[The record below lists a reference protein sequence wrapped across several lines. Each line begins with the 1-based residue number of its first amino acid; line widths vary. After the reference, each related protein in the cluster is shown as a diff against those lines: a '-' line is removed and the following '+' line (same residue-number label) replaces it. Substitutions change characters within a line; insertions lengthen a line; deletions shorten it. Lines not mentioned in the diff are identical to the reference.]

1 MTEQKTM
8 NQSLFEALMEEFVP
22 QITTAGGKYSV
33 SIVNNVNGKRVTLSK
48 ALAEHLEL
56 SDSVSVMPSAKSHK
70 LVLGKA
76 LPFPGASKVNLSGTS
91 KKIAYNADLVQIIT
105 KAYNL
110 DFTSCTSRS
119 FSDITFDVLEG
130 VPIAFVNFPVTEREE
145 AAS

>member
-1 MTEQKTM
+1 MTEQKAM

-56 SDSVSVMPSAKSHK
+56 SDSVSVMPSAKSRK

-76 LPFPGASKVNLSGTS
+76 LPFPGASKVNLSGTG

-119 FSDITFDVLEG
+119 FSDITFDVHEG